1 MFIKR
6 YNSKAPEKI
15 GGFVFTFKSFEVDFL
30 KNITQSIY
38 SSLSVVESSVSTSFN
53 SSS

>member
-15 GGFVFTFKSFEVDFL
+15 GGFVFTFKSFEFEFL
-30 KNITQSIY
+30 KNITKPIY
-38 SSLSVVESSVSTSFN
+38 SSLSVVESSTSLN